1 MTIPPIGVPIRG
13 IMLNIHR
20 QAYQSDLKGQEW
32 KWLKKFL
39 PSPSTV
45 GTRGRPQ
52 EWPPR
57 EIINAI
63 LYLLRTGCQWRML
76 PHDLPPWQTVYY
88 HHRKWRLNGTWEKI
102 NRLLRER
109 VRQNAGREAT
119 PSAAIVDAQSVKT
132 TLVKGKRGFDAGKN
146 VNGRKRHI
154 VVDTLGLLL
163 TVLVTAASVQDKPGG
178 KLLLAQ
184 LQQRLNM
191 PRLRLFW
198 ADGGYGG
205 QPFADWVRITFGWIW
220 QVVKRNTDVQG
231 FHVLPR
237 RWVVERTFGWLN
249 NYRRLSKDYEE
260 LPDTSETLI
269 YLGMSHIMLK
279 RLAKTNRFEK

>member
-1 MTIPPIGVPIRG
+1 M
-13 IMLNIHR
+13 MNIHR
-20 QAYQSDLKGQEW
+20 QAYQSDLKEQEW
-32 KWLKKFL
+32 KWLNRFL
-39 PSPSTV
+39 PKPSAV
-45 GTRGRPQ
+45 GSKGRPQ

-57 EIINAI
+57 EIVNAI

-88 HHRKWRLNGTWEKI
+88 HFRKWRASGLWEKI
-102 NRLLRER
+102 NRLLREQ
-109 VRQNAGREAT
+109 VRQAAGREVT

-132 TLVKGKRGFDAGKN
+132 TLVKGVRGFDAGKN

-163 TVLVTAASVQDKPGG
+163 LVLVTSADVQDKPGG
-178 KLLLAQ
+178 KQLLTKLHQKLA
-184 LQQRLNM
+184 L
-191 PRLRLFW
+191 PRLKLLW

-205 QPFADWVRITFGWIW
+205 QPFVTWVKEKFSWIW
-220 QVVKRNTDVQG
+220 HVVKRNKAVKG
-231 FHVLPR
+231 FEVLAR

-260 LPDTSETLI
+260 LTESSETLI
-269 YLGMSHIMLK
+269 YLAMSHIMLR
-279 RLAKTNRFEK
+279 RLAGTNHFER

>member
-1 MTIPPIGVPIRG
+1 M
-13 IMLNIHR
+13 MNIHR
-20 QAYQSDLKGQEW
+20 QAYQSDLKEQEW
-32 KWLKKFL
+32 KWLNRFL
-39 PSPSTV
+39 PKPSAV
-45 GTRGRPQ
+45 GSKGRPQ

-57 EIINAI
+57 EIVNAI

-88 HHRKWRLNGTWEKI
+88 HFRKWRASGLWEKI
-102 NRLLRER
+102 NRLLREQ
-109 VRQNAGREAT
+109 VRQAAGREVT

-132 TLVKGKRGFDAGKN
+132 TLVKGVRGFDAGKN

-163 TVLVTAASVQDKPGG
+163 LVLVTSADVQDKPGG
-178 KLLLAQ
+178 KQLLTKLHPKLA
-184 LQQRLNM
+184 L
-191 PRLRLFW
+191 PRLKLLW

-205 QPFADWVRITFGWIW
+205 QPFVTWVKEKFSWIW
-220 QVVKRNTDVQG
+220 HVVKRNKAVKG
-231 FHVLPR
+231 FEVLAR

-260 LPDTSETLI
+260 LTESSETLI
-269 YLGMSHIMLK
+269 YLAMSHIMLR
-279 RLAKTNRFEK
+279 RLAGTNHFER

>member
-1 MTIPPIGVPIRG
+1 MI
-13 IMLNIHR
+13 NIQR
-20 QAYQSDLKGQEW
+20 QAYQSDLKEQEW
-32 KWLKKFL
+32 NWLKRLL
-39 PSPSTV
+39 PNPSTI

-52 EWPPR
+52 EWPLR
-57 EIINAI
+57 EVVNGI

-102 NRLLRER
+102 NRLLSER

-132 TLVKGKRGFDAGKN
+132 TLVKGKRGFDAGKK

-163 TVLVTAASVQDKPGG
+163 TVLVTTANVQDKPGG
-178 KLLLAQ
+178 KLLLTQ
-184 LQQRLNM
+184 LHQRLQL
-191 PRLRLFW
+191 PRLQLIW

-205 QPFADWVRITFGWIW
+205 QPFFDWVQATFGWIW
-220 QVVKRNTDVQG
+220 QVIKRNTDVKG
-231 FHVLPR
+231 FYVLPR

-260 LPDTSETLI
+260 LLDTSETFI
-269 YLGMSHIMLK
+269 YIAMSHIMLR
-279 RLAKTNRFEK
+279 RLAKTNHFKKN

>member
-1 MTIPPIGVPIRG
+1 
-13 IMLNIHR
+13 MLNIHR
-20 QAYQSDLKGQEW
+20 QAYQSDLKEQEW
-32 KWLKKFL
+32 KWLKRFL
-39 PSPSTV
+39 PRPSAV
-45 GTRGRPQ
+45 GSKGRPQ

-57 EIINAI
+57 EIVNAI

-88 HHRKWRLNGTWEKI
+88 HFRKWRLSGLWEKI
-102 NRLLRER
+102 NRLLREQ
-109 VRQNAGREAT
+109 VRQAAGREAT

-132 TLVKGKRGFDAGKN
+132 TLVKGVRGFDAGKN

-163 TVLVTAASVQDKPGG
+163 LVLVTPGDVQDKPGG
-178 KLLLAQ
+178 KQLLTKLFQ
-184 LQQRLNM
+184 HLSL
-191 PRLRLFW
+191 PRLKLLW

-205 QPFADWVRITFGWIW
+205 QPFAAWVKATFGWVW
-220 QVVKRNTDVQG
+220 QVVKRNKAVKG
-231 FHVLPR
+231 FEVLAR

-260 LPDTSETLI
+260 LTESSETLI
-269 YLGMSHIMLK
+269 YLAMSHIMLR
-279 RLAKTNRFEK
+279 RLAGTNHFER

>member
-1 MTIPPIGVPIRG
+1 
-13 IMLNIHR
+13 MLNIHR
-20 QAYQSDLKGQEW
+20 QAYQSDLKDQEW
-32 KWLKKFL
+32 KWLKRYL
-39 PSPSTV
+39 PQPSMR
-45 GTRGRPQ
+45 GTKGRPQ

-57 EIINAI
+57 EIVNAL

-88 HHRKWRLNGTWEKI
+88 HYRKWRLSGIWEKI
-102 NRLLRER
+102 NHLLSKE
-109 VRQNAGREAT
+109 VRQADGREAT

-163 TVLVTAASVQDKPGG
+163 LVLVTTADVQDKPGAKQLLT
-178 KLLLAQ
+178 KLR
-184 LQQRLNM
+184 QRLSL
-191 PRLRLFW
+191 PRLQLLW

-205 QPFADWVRITFGWIW
+205 QPFVNWVKVTFGWIW
-220 QVVKRNTDVQG
+220 QVVKRDSDVRG
-231 FHVLPR
+231 FQVLPR
-237 RWVVERTFGWLN
+237 RWVVERTLGWLN

-260 LPDTSETLI
+260 LTDTSEMLI
-269 YLGMSHIMLK
+269 YLAMSHIMLR
-279 RLAKTNRFEK
+279 RLAKTNHFE